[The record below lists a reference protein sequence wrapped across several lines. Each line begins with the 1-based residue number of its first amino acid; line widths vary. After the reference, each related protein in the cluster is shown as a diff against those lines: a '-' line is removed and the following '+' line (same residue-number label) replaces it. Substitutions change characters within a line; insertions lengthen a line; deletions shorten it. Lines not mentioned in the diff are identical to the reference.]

1 MTFFERLIDKLA
13 GGPPNEKVLEERKNW
28 FFLSRYSLSICVPI
42 GLTIIILG
50 GTLLDLS

>member
-28 FFLSRYSLSICVPI
+28 FFLSRYKSGVCLPVA
-42 GLTIIILG
+42 
-50 GTLLDLS
+50 LDRKSVV